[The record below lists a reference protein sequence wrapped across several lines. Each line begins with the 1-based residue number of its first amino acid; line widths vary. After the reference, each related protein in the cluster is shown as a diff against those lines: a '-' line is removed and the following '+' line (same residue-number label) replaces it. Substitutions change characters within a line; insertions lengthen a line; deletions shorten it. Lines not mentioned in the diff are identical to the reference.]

1 MARRRRNIEVFSLS
15 FLDCMCCGFG
25 ALVLFY
31 TVISA
36 QSGVERVRKHE
47 DLAAEASRLEE
58 RVLDG
63 YKNLVVLRNAVEQ
76 TTEERTEASG
86 RLMRLLEEL
95 ERTRLEMARYS
106 GDTLSRRE
114 HINKL
119 KADIKSLEEGTKR
132 LSAGAEEEA
141 DEGDR
146 VRAFRRGGDRQ
157 YLTGITLSG
166 QRILILVDASASM
179 LDETLVN
186 ILRMRNL
193 HEVQKILAPKWQRA
207 VSTVDWLASQ
217 LPPES
222 RFQIYAYDIQ
232 ARSMVDGS
240 SGKWMR
246 SNDAAALDSAVQNLR
261 RTAPKDGTS
270 LVNAFQVAR
279 TMNPQPDQIVLITDG
294 LPTQGPTPPAIRK
307 AVDADQR
314 AKLFD
319 EALSALP
326 PQVPVTIILMPIE
339 GDLPAPSRYWRLARE
354 TGGVFMMPSKDWP

>member
-1 MARRRRNIEVFSLS
+1 
-15 FLDCMCCGFG
+15 MCCGFG

-36 QSGVERVRKHE
+36 QSGVERVRKHA
-47 DLAAEASRLEE
+47 DLAAEANRLEE
-58 RVLDG
+58 EVLDG

-95 ERTRLEMARYS
+95 ERTRQEMARYS
-106 GDTLSRRE
+106 GDTLARRE

-119 KADIKSLEEGTKR
+119 KADIKSLEEGTRR
-132 LSAGAEEEA
+132 LSAGAKEEA
-141 DEGDR
+141 PDEGDR

-157 YLTGITLSG
+157 YLTGITLEG

-193 HEVQKILAPKWQRA
+193 HEVQKMLAPKWRRA
-207 VSTVDWLASQ
+207 VNTVDWLASQ
-217 LPPES
+217 LPPAS
-222 RFQIYAYDIQ
+222 LFQIYAYDIN
-232 ARSMVDGS
+232 ARSVVDGS
-240 SGKWMR
+240 AGRWMQG
-246 SNDAAALDSAVQNLR
+246 NDARALDSAVQTLR

-270 LVNAFQVAR
+270 LINAFQVAR

-314 AKLFD
+314 ARLFD

-326 PQVPVTIILMPIE
+326 PKVPVTTILLPME
-339 GDLPAPSRYWRLARE
+339 GDLPAPARYWRLARE